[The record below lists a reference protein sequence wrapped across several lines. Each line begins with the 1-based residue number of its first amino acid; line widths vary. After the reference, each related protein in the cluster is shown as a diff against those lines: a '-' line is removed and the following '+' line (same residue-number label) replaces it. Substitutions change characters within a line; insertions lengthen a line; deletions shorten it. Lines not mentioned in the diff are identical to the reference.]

1 MVRAMRRRPAP
12 GAGAE
17 VTPHAPPMADRDDGA
32 VSTLP
37 CGLGDIV
44 ADPAI
49 ATVLAWVAVNNHRA
63 TALLQEFLALWC
75 VRRRARHRPMPF
87 LDANILAAVAKFVA
101 SHENKQSKTFK
112 AEDWE
117 EMLGVKARVRASI
130 DPADLPGKLFNTV
143 TQYSGAQVIAALN
156 NNIVAQFKR
165 TVVNVLK
172 LAAIATGGVADA
184 KAANKLAHA
193 TATHLLASQQE
204 YDSGKWMPAEAWLWD
219 LVQPSRGWPRCRDVS
234 RCRVLGCQ
242 ARGVL
247 CEDGAA
253 GVLARHDR
261 HEQHPQRQS
270 VCAGVQACRDA
281 AVSDVHVLHPGLLSC
296 GFRGLA
302 RHSRVCMPRR
312 AATCRPVCG
321 LPQDQHDVHG

>member
-1 MVRAMRRRPAP
+1 MIGSLQRQTRLSSQSFPCRHRAM
-12 GAGAE
+12 
-17 VTPHAPPMADRDDGA
+17 DDGA

-37 CGLGDIV
+37 CGLRDIV
-44 ADPAI
+44 THPAI
-49 ATVLAWVAVNNHRA
+49 ATALAWVAVNNHRA

-75 VRRRARHRPMPF
+75 VRRRVGHRPMPF

-130 DPADLPGKLFNTV
+130 DPADLPGKLFSTV
-143 TQYSGAQVIAALN
+143 TQFSAAQVITALN

-172 LAAIATGGVADA
+172 LAAIATGRVADA

-219 LVQPSRGWPRCRDVS
+219 LVQPEPWVATLRDFVV
-234 RCRVLGCQ
+234 CRVLGCQ
-242 ARGVL
+242 ARG
-247 CEDGAA
+247 A
-253 GVLARHDR
+253 GVPARHDR

-270 VCAGVQACRDA
+270 ACAGV
-281 AVSDVHVLHPGLLSC
+281 
-296 GFRGLA
+296 
-302 RHSRVCMPRR
+302 
-312 AATCRPVCG
+312 
-321 LPQDQHDVHG
+321 